1 MGFFNF
7 RRKDP
12 DVIYEKTSISPEDGY
27 ASDEAQSFLAKR
39 RRRVHFAE
47 PRKSGLCIVSLV
59 SSAIINVVL
68 MGFVAYGYAHRGAN
82 SPLFPQTVYS
92 PANEAI
98 SYETKIF
105 TSGFGDQRTK
115 YMGDSYEADDEWA
128 KLYPRTVVRIPKS
141 QADKLA
147 NKTIP
152 IAGDEDHFPV
162 LITVFHLMHCLDSI
176 RHLYF
181 GHDKNMDPDPIIN
194 DAVLKRPHI
203 DHCFDSLRQSIMC
216 ASDVSPA
223 PYNWVPSKGKALGSL
238 GVQHT
243 CRNYEKL
250 VEWSVAPERDVRGWD
265 ESIKP
270 STIA

>member
-1 MGFFNF
+1 MGIFNF
-7 RRKDP
+7 RRKNSDF
-12 DVIYEKTSISPEDGY
+12 VYEKASGSSEDGY
-27 ASDEAQSFLAKR
+27 ASDEAQTFLTKD
-39 RRRVHFAE
+39 RRRVHFSE
-47 PRKSGLCIVSLV
+47 PRKCGLSVVSLV
-59 SSAIINVVL
+59 SSAIVNLLLV
-68 MGFVAYGYAHRGAN
+68 GFIAYQYAHRGAN
-82 SPLFPQTVYS
+82 SPLFPELVYS

-105 TSGFGDQRTK
+105 TSGFGSQRTK
-115 YMGDSYEADDEWA
+115 YMGDSYEADAEWA

-162 LITVFHLMHCLDSI
+162 LITVFHIMHCLDSI

-181 GHDKNMDPDPIIN
+181 GHDKNMDPDPMIN

-203 DHCFDSLRQSIMC
+203 DHCFDSLRQSLMC
-216 ASDVSPA
+216 ASDVAPV

-250 VEWSVAPERDVRGWD
+250 VEWSLAPERDIRGWD

-270 STIA
+270 STIE